1 MKKMSTNEITRRG
14 LLGAAAAGAAVMTI
28 LPSSVMSAPGKTAP
42 SDKLNI
48 AGIGVGG
55 MGGSNVRNVS
65 SQNIVALCDV
75 HLKHAGRTIRRYPK
89 AKTYKDFR
97 VMLEKQKD
105 IDAVIVGTPDHTH
118 AVISMAA
125 IKSGKHVYCQKPLTH
140 DVYEARMLAIEAKKA
155 GVITVMGIQG
165 NSGEGHRLINEM
177 IWAGAIGE
185 VRNVDAWCSLS
196 YYPPGHAGWSS
207 KLLRRPKDKP
217 PVPEGLDWD
226 LWIGPAPMRPYHRTY
241 HPATWRSWWDFGSG
255 MMGDRGAHTLDAA
268 FDALRLG
275 APTSVSATS
284 MGLNPDTHPL
294 AGIITFKFPERQDPK
309 LGKLPPVTVTWYD
322 GLRPP
327 RPMELE
333 DGRTLGGREGGLVF
347 NGSKGKIM
355 AGVYG
360 GSPQLIPE
368 TVRRAYKYPP
378 KTLPRVRTSHEMN
391 WVGCCKSGKLP
402 NAHFGYSGP
411 LTEMTVLGNVAR
423 RMDTRIEWDA
433 KNLKVTNI
441 PAANKYVKKEYR
453 KGWSL

>member
-1 MKKMSTNEITRRG
+1 MAKPEITRRG
-14 LLGAAAAGAAVMTI
+14 FLGAAGAAAATITI
-28 LPSSVMSAPGKTAP
+28 LPSNVIGAAPGKAAP

-55 MGGSNVRNVS
+55 MGFGNIRSVS

-75 HLKHAGRTIRRYPK
+75 DHKYSGKAFRKFPK
-89 AKTYKDFR
+89 AKAYKDFR
-97 VMLEKQKD
+97 IMLEKQKD
-105 IDAVIVGTPDHTH
+105 IDAVMVATPDHTH

-125 IKSGKHVYCQKPLTH
+125 IKAGKHVFCQKPLTH

-155 GVITVMGIQG
+155 GVITAMGIQG
-165 NSGEGHRLINEM
+165 NSGEGHRLIKEW
-177 IWAGAIGE
+177 IQSGVIGE
-185 VRNVDAWCSLS
+185 VKTVDAWCSLS
-196 YYPPGHAGWSS
+196 YYPPGHAYWSS
-207 KLLRRPKDKP
+207 PLLKRPKETP
-217 PVPEGLDWD
+217 TPPEGLDWD

-241 HPATWRSWWDFGSG
+241 HPQTWRSWWDFGSG

-268 FDALRLG
+268 YDALDLG
-275 APTSVSATS
+275 APSSVSATS

-294 AGIITFKFPERQDPK
+294 AGIMTFNFPKR
-309 LGKLPPVTVTWYD
+309 GKLPPVTVTWYD

-327 RPMELE
+327 RPLELE
-333 DGRTLGGREGGLVF
+333 DGRTLGERQGGLVF

-360 GSPQLIPE
+360 GSPMIIPE
-368 TVRRAYKYPP
+368 TARRSAKYPE

-402 NAHFGYSGP
+402 GAHFGYSGP

-423 RMDTRIEWDA
+423 RLDTRIEWDA
-433 KNLKVTNI
+433 KALKVTNN
-441 PAANKYVKKEYR
+441 PKAAQYVKKEYR

>member
-14 LLGAAAAGAAVMTI
+14 LLGAAAGAAALTI
-28 LPSSVMSAPGKTAP
+28 VPSSVMSAPGKTAP

-55 MGGSNVRNVS
+55 MGGRNVHNVS

-75 HLKHAGRTIRRYPK
+75 DQRHGGRTFKRYPK

-140 DVYEARMLAIEAKKA
+140 DVYEARMLATEAKKA
-155 GVITVMGIQG
+155 GVITTMGIQG
-165 NSGEGHRLINEM
+165 NSGEGHRLICEW
-177 IWAGAIGE
+177 IQAGVIGE
-185 VRNVDAWCSLS
+185 VQSVDAWCSLS

-241 HPATWRSWWDFGSG
+241 HPATWRAWWDFGSG

-268 FDALRLG
+268 FDALKLG
-275 APTSVSATS
+275 APSSVSATS

-294 AGIITFKFPERQDPK
+294 AGIMTFKFPERQDPK
-309 LGKLPPVTVTWYD
+309 LGKLPPVTLTWYD

-333 DGRTLGGREGGLVF
+333 DGRIMGGREGGLVF
-347 NGSKGKIM
+347 NGSKGKLM

-360 GSPQLIPE
+360 GSPMLIPE
-368 TVRRAYKYPP
+368 TARRTAKYPP
-378 KTLPRVRTSHEMN
+378 KTLERVKTSHEMN
-391 WVGCCKSGKLP
+391 WVSCCKSGKLP

-423 RMDTRIEWDA
+423 RVDTRIEWDA
-433 KNLKVTNI
+433 ENLKVTNN
-441 PAANKYVKKEYR
+441 AKANQYVKKEYR